1 MRNRIGF
8 AVCLL
13 IAPALAAAQDS
24 GIAGAVTDNTGG
36 VLPGVTVE
44 ASSPALIEGSRV
56 AFSDGQGRYAI
67 TALRPGTYTVTLI
80 WPRTAATPATA
91 CGRWTG

>member
-1 MRNRIGF
+1 MSNRIGF

-56 AFSDGQGRYAI
+56 AFSDSQGRYAI
-67 TALRPGTYTVTLI
+67 TALRPGTYAVTFSRRCSTCSA
-80 WPRTAATPATA
+80 WSS
-91 CGRWTG
+91 GRW